1 MAGVSGQGT
10 IVLHAIVVRT
20 KYAASKIQA
29 FRLRTVGRTLLP
41 DRSQREREG
50 LYVRATGCVGDRRSG
65 FTGMGQV
72 FPGAQDDRC
81 DRKRQDC
88 RLWGH
93 G

>member
-20 KYAASKIQA
+20 KYAASKIHA
-29 FRLRTVGRTLLP
+29 FRLRVDGGIILP
-41 DRSQREREG
+41 DRSQRERSG
-50 LYVRATGCVGDRRSG
+50 LHKRTTGCVGDRRSG